1 MTEIFNRGKFFVANI
16 GKGRIKIDSDGAFI
30 LSTIKNEY

>member
-1 MTEIFNRGKFFVANI
+1 MTEIFNRDKSFVANT
-16 GKGRIKIDSDGAFI
+16 GNGRIKIDSDGAFI